1 MKTLRVKV
9 VRGNK
14 PVPMATVV
22 VTGSGLV
29 LHGQTYTA
37 MDGITG
43 SDPQGDAIVITTEL
57 YEATD
62 DPKAPSS
69 HFSPGFVARV
79 CGLCQI
85 KGFVQCGGR
94 RHASSTSRTPR
105 KGSP

>member
-62 DPKAPSS
+62 DPKAPEVRRDFHYTVTATAGGKSASRDLLSS
-69 HFSPGFVARV
+69 DFSSPFVIS
-79 CGLCQI
+79 L
-85 KGFVQCGGR
+85 
-94 RHASSTSRTPR
+94 P
-105 KGSP
+105 